1 MKQFLSQTDAIQH
14 AIQMT
19 HTAATHVQHICQRV
33 QRLSATPPVQIN
45 HQHIASLVD
54 ITQQETVN
62 DCYSDARIA
71 MGVIVAASACQVC
84 DESVTSA
91 LSLYDA
97 IMRASHSSAELYRK
111 SYVFDIDTSEIES
124 AYTAANADIKAV
136 QTMQP
141 QHDMCHV
148 LDGLIQHMDVIMS
161 WRRTFPTVGWDTAHS
176 ERDNLSTVQPD
187 DWASDD
193 AYHTESYYDYE
204 KQHYLNAEDAHK
216 RFTELC
222 LLATDELV
230 ATLQSY
236 QDPRI
241 VAVCV
246 AYDALLVAQSAYHE
260 IVSIHETF
268 MRATMRATEHQL
280 SMRNPMHKALQTNEF
295 LVTLLSVSVHHAAD
309 ALAVACPIAQGA
321 AHHACQAVSAITQY
335 MESPAP

>member
-1 MKQFLSQTDAIQH
+1 MRQFLSQTDAIQH

-19 HTAATHVQHICQRV
+19 YTAATHVQHVCQRV
-33 QRLSATPPVQIN
+33 VLLSATPTVQIN
-45 HQHIASLVD
+45 HHHIASLVD

-62 DCYSDARIA
+62 DCYNDARIA
-71 MGVIVAASACQVC
+71 MGVIVAAFVRQVC

-97 IMRASHSSAELYRK
+97 IMRASHSSDKLYRT
-111 SYVFDIDTSEIES
+111 SYLCDIDTSEIES

-141 QHDMCHV
+141 QHDLCHV

-161 WRRTFPTVGWDTAHS
+161 WRRTFPTGAWDAAHPEEGDS
-176 ERDNLSTVQPD
+176 ATVQPD
-187 DWASDD
+187 DQASDD

-204 KQHYLNAEDAHK
+204 KQHHLNAEYAHK

-246 AYDALLVAQSAYHE
+246 AYDALLAAQSAYHE

-268 MRATMRATEHQL
+268 MHATERQASPRN
-280 SMRNPMHKALQTNEF
+280 SMHEALQTNEF
-295 LVTLLSVSVHHAAD
+295 LVTSLSVSVHHAAD

-321 AHHACQAVSAITQY
+321 AHHAYQAVSASTQY
-335 MESPAP
+335 MESPSP